1 MPQFPQ
7 NPSPSRE
14 QPVNPVVLQPVNPV
28 VLQPVNP
35 VVLQVGNLL
44 VGQVVNLRRIGN
56 PPSARFHTSPDPS
69 DAAFV
74 GPANPGC
81 SRLSG
86 GFLRTAAQLTTL
98 TAILFLTASAQAQ
111 SDQTKHLL
119 TDWAGL
125 TRYGSE
131 NTELR
136 PPKPEDNR
144 VVFLGDQITEQW
156 GVVNNKFFPG
166 KSYLNRGIKSQ
177 TTPQMLVRFRQDV
190 ISLKPKVVVILAG
203 TNDVASYTGPS
214 TEGMIGENITSMV
227 ELAKVN
233 GIRVVLAS
241 VTPVCDC
248 FKNQTALRPQGKII
262 GLNGW
267 IKDYAASS
275 GSVYLNYYSA
285 LADGRNL
292 KKDLTSDGLLP
303 NEAGYAVMAPL
314 AEKAIAEALAA
325 K

>member
-7 NPSPSRE
+7 P
-14 QPVNPVVLQPVNPV
+14 
-28 VLQPVNP
+28 
-35 VVLQVGNLL
+35 
-44 VGQVVNLRRIGN
+44 VGQPIL
-56 PPSARFHTSPDPS
+56 PAAAFQTASSART
-69 DAAFV
+69 
-74 GPANPGC
+74 
-81 SRLSG
+81 L
-86 GFLRTAAQLTTL
+86 LTPITCLLLL
-98 TAILFLTASAQAQ
+98 TCCVNAQ
-111 SDQTKHLL
+111 SGSNQRHLL
-119 TDWAGL
+119 TDWASL

-136 PPKPEDNR
+136 SPKPGEDR
-144 VVFLGDQITEQW
+144 VVFLGDQITEGW
-156 GVVNNKFFPG
+156 GAADGRFFSG
-166 KSYLNRGIKSQ
+166 KPYLNRGIKDQ
-177 TTPQMLVRFRQDV
+177 TTAQMLVRFRQDV

-203 TNDVASYTGPS
+203 INDVASYTGPS
-214 TEGMIGENITSMV
+214 TEGMIGENLMSMV

-262 GLNGW
+262 GLNCW

-285 LADGRNL
+285 LADGRNF
-292 KKDLTSDGLLP
+292 KKELTSDGLLP

-314 AEKAIAEALAA
+314 AEKAITESLAG